1 MMRCTGTSYTVVVV
15 ATVCGWWW
23 HYVLSRESKART
35 SSNKKAPLPPGSL
48 GLPLLG
54 ETLEFLRLTQA
65 EKSAEFL
72 NPHVA
77 KYGQVW
83 AQNPTPFLVPPPL
96 NPSFLPPIQFRFL
109 SEVSRNPMLAIQFKV
124 SRFEYW
130 DFSVFSTAF
139 LYIQSR
145 SPDLSLKIFFSFST
159 LSSFFF
165 HIQWKSPDL
174 GFLSSQPIHSF
185 PFNQSL

>member
-1 MMRCTGTSYTVVVV
+1 MMGCTGITAITCLLVSSKVGLAVGILTLVV

-23 HYVLSRESKART
+23 HYVLLRESKART

-65 EKSAEFL
+65 DKSAEFL
-72 NPHVA
+72 NPRVA
-77 KYGQVW
+77 IYGQVR
-83 AQNPTPFLVPPPL
+83 AQNSNPFLVPPPL

-109 SEVSRNPMLAIQFKV
+109 SEVSRNPMPGIQFKI

-130 DFSVFSTAF
+130 DFSCLLNRIPLHSIKV
-139 LYIQSR
+139 SR
-145 SPDLSLKIFFSFST
+145 FEF
-159 LSSFFF
+159 
-165 HIQWKSPDL
+165 
-174 GFLSSQPIHSF
+174 
-185 PFNQSL
+185 